1 MGWRCPRLR
10 LAFSSCGLLSI
21 ADASDEK
28 SPIKTRVV
36 TLLRLIVQLP
46 NCCFYPSISFV
57 SGACPEVPAEGSAF
71 CFRILIFGV
80 CSELA
85 ARNWKQILTIFMR
98 VVALLWL
105 LARFSHSALIP
116 CGRF

>member
-1 MGWRCPRLR
+1 
-10 LAFSSCGLLSI
+10 
-21 ADASDEK
+21 
-28 SPIKTRVV
+28 
-36 TLLRLIVQLP
+36 LIVQLP

-116 CGRF
+116 CGRFGFRSRRSRALTCDHVRSSAGPSDRLKVSEEV